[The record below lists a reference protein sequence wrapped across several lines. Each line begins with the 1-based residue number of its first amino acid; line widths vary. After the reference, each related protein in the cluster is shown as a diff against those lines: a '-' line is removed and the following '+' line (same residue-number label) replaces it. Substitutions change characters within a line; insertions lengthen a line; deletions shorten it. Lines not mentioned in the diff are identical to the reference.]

1 MSAPGSSDR
10 GYVLHSYP
18 YRETSLI
25 VEAWTERHG
34 RMALMARGARR
45 PKSALRGVLGPFQP
59 LSLSWFG
66 KGEMKTL
73 KTAEAERVCLPLG
86 GASMMS
92 AFYLNELL
100 LKLTQREDPH
110 EGLFTAYDEA
120 VADLRSVSGLRT
132 AEPAADYS
140 TADSSFAG
148 SRIKSGTTTTVTRH
162 SGLDP
167 VTRHSG
173 LDPVTRHS
181 GLDPESSG
189 LELTGSRIKSGT
201 TKHGD
206 GRALELALRRFEKR
220 LLKEL
225 GYALLLANEAETGA
239 PVAAGREYAYIV
251 ERGPIPAGSGAM
263 VGDAVKLDGATLLDL
278 ENERFGDARSAGQA
292 KQLMRYLI
300 NHFLNGQVLHTR
312 QLVKE
317 LQQI

>member
-1 MSAPGSSDR
+1 VSAPGSSDR

-120 VADLRSVSGLRT
+120 VADLRSVPVVGARV
-132 AEPAADYS
+132 AEPQ
-140 TADSSFAG
+140 AG
-148 SRIKSGTTTTVTRH
+148 ASPGV
-162 SGLDP
+162 
-167 VTRHSG
+167 
-173 LDPVTRHS
+173 
-181 GLDPESSG
+181 E
-189 LELTGSRIKSGT
+189 
-201 TKHGD
+201 
-206 GRALELALRRFEKR
+206 GRSLELALRRFEKR

-225 GYALLLANEAETGA
+225 GYALLLANEADTGA
-239 PVAAGREYAYIV
+239 PVAAGREYAYVV
-251 ERGPIPAGSGAM
+251 ERGPVPAGSGADR
-263 VGDAVKLDGATLLDL
+263 GDAVKLDGATLLDL
-278 ENERFGDARSAGQA
+278 EHERFGDARSAVQA
-292 KQLMRYLI
+292 KQLMRHLI